1 VDNYIR
7 SKGLGEVIQVIVYPD
22 SRGEGYGIGR
32 YEDHP
37 RFDFSRVQQEPD
49 VHFAHKSGFMCK
61 TTATDPDRLRTLI
74 AGGGRSTSPNGL
86 IVTGRHGRFVT
97 QF

>member
-1 VDNYIR
+1 MGGSV
-7 SKGLGEVIQVIVYPD
+7 SELHKGDAKKRPPTGPNQRPISLLLDIMCLL
-22 SRGEGYGIGR
+22 GR

-61 TTATDPDRLRTLI
+61 TTATDPDRLRALI
-74 AGGGRSTSPNGL
+74 AGGQVD
-86 IVTGRHGRFVT
+86 VT
-97 QF
+97 

>member
-1 VDNYIR
+1 MDNYIR
-7 SKGLGEVIQVIVYPD
+7 SEGLGEVIQVIVYPD
-22 SRGEGYGIGR
+22 RRGEGYGIGR

-61 TTATDPDRLRTLI
+61 TTATAPDRLRALI
-74 AGGGRSTSPNGL
+74 ARAQVD
-86 IVTGRHGRFVT
+86 VT
-97 QF
+97 

>member
-1 VDNYIR
+1 
-7 SKGLGEVIQVIVYPD
+7 VYPD

-74 AGGGRSTSPNGL
+74 AGGAGR
-86 IVTGRHGRFVT
+86 RHLTASSSRGDT
-97 QF
+97 ADL